1 MKLYQKILAT
11 GAVIASIGL
20 SGCGENQCSKQTLQT
35 LEGTVKEE
43 FGTTQR
49 IVESSGAIFG
59 NESVK
64 FGGPT
69 YGLVLETDE
78 GEYIINVRDIP
89 RLKPVY
95 ALARA
100 IEPGDKVRI
109 TYDLFTRIGNDRVGT
124 TDSDTIELI
133 EKAKK

>member
-11 GAVIASIGL
+11 GAMIAAVGL
-20 SGCGENQCSKQTLQT
+20 TGCERPKPQT

-43 FGTTQR
+43 FGTAQR

-64 FGGPT
+64 FGDPT
-69 YGLVLETDE
+69 YGLVLKTDK
-78 GEYIINVRDIP
+78 GEYVISVRECIP
-89 RLKPVY
+89 NRKSVY
-95 ALARA
+95 ALAKA
-100 IEPGDKVRI
+100 IETGDRVRI
-109 TYDLFTRIGNDRVGT
+109 TYDGYTKIGEDRIGK

-133 EKAKK
+133 EKAK

>member
-11 GAVIASIGL
+11 GAVIAAVGL
-20 SGCGENQCSKQTLQT
+20 TGCDKIQPQT

-43 FGTTQR
+43 FGTAQR

-64 FGGPT
+64 LGDPS
-69 YGLVLETDE
+69 YGLILETDK
-78 GEYIINVRDIP
+78 GEYVISIKDRP
-89 RLKPVY
+89 SLKPVY
-95 ALARA
+95 ALAKA
-100 IEPGDKVRI
+100 IETGDKVRI
-109 TYDLFTRIGNDRVGT
+109 TYDSYTRIGNDRVGT

-133 EKAKK
+133 EKSE

>member
-11 GAVIASIGL
+11 GALIASVGL
-20 SGCGENQCSKQTLQT
+20 SGCNERQT

-43 FGTTQR
+43 FGTAQR
-49 IVESSGAIFG
+49 IVESSGTIFG

-64 FGGPT
+64 LGDPS
-69 YGLVLETDE
+69 YGLILETDK
-78 GEYIINVRDIP
+78 GEYVISVKDIP
-89 RLKPVY
+89 SLKPVY

-109 TYDLFTRIGNDRVGT
+109 TYDGYTRIGNDRVGT

>member
-11 GAVIASIGL
+11 GAIIAAVGL
-20 SGCGENQCSKQTLQT
+20 TGCGKLQPQT

-43 FGTTQR
+43 FGTAQR

-64 FGGPT
+64 LGDPS
-69 YGLVLETDE
+69 YGLVLETDK
-78 GEYIINVRDIP
+78 GEYVISVRDIP
-89 RLKPVY
+89 NRKPVY
-95 ALARA
+95 ALAKA
-100 IEPGDKVRI
+100 IETGDRVRI
-109 TYDLFTRIGNDRVGT
+109 TYDGYTKIGEDRIGK

-133 EKAKK
+133 EKAK